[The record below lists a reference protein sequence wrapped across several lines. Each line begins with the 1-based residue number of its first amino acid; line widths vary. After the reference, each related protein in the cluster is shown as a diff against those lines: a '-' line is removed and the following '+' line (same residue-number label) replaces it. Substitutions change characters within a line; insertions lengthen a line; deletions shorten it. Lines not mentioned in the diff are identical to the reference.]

1 MQRSPIRTTGSV
13 IMRWPGTMPAEM
25 LTCGPINV
33 SLPIRIHCSPKM
45 APGGNTRQL
54 PLPNAPNR
62 SAITSP
68 GPTAPWR

>member
-1 MQRSPIRTTGSV
+1 
-13 IMRWPGTMPAEM
+13 
-25 LTCGPINV
+25 
-33 SLPIRIHCSPKM
+33 M